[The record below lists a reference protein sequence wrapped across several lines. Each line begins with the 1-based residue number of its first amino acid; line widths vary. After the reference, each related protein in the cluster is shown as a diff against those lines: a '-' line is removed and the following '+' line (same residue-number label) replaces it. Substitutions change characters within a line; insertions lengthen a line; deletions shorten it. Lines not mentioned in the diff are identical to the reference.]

1 MKKIIPIL
9 TLLLVL
15 VGCGKNNP
23 EKTTEK
29 YLDSLKNLEYQET
42 KSYYANENEFFVLKD
57 FTDRLSDG
65 FRIIQSDKVDEK
77 TMSETFE
84 AVKSYNDKAYEK
96 SMDFDY
102 EILETEKI
110 GDDAKVKVKLIY
122 QDGKDY
128 PQIVEKIT
136 RPEIN
141 SENFVEDF
149 NKYYKDLEKELDKYN
164 EKKEAII
171 ILLLERQSDGYKI
184 VNSSETYNILI
195 EPLTKF
201 IEINQKWMED

>member
-149 NKYYKDLEKELDKYN
+149 NKYYKDLEKKLDKYN

>member
-164 EKKEAII
+164 EKKK
-171 ILLLERQSDGYKI
+171 Q
-184 VNSSETYNILI
+184 
-195 EPLTKF
+195 
-201 IEINQKWMED
+201 